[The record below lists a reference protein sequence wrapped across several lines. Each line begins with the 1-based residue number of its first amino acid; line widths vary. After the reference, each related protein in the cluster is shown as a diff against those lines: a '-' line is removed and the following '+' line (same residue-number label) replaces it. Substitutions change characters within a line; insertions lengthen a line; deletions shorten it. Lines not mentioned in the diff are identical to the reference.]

1 MAINPI
7 EYLDSQ
13 DIDYTLVPHT
23 TSFTAQ
29 ETAATTHIKGNQLSK
44 VVIVSSDD
52 KLMMIVIPANCIIM
66 QQSIARLLRSPNVS
80 IVPEYRFR
88 DHFPECETGAMP
100 AFGNLYGM
108 DVLIAK
114 ELVKQEFITFSGG
127 THNILIKMKADDF
140 MRLSGARSISVGY
153 KIAALAAPITTRLK
167 QDWRWV

>member
-13 DIDYTLVPHT
+13 DIDYTLVPHS

-29 ETAATTHIKGNQLSK
+29 ETAANAHIKGNQLSK
-44 VVIVSSDD
+44 VVIVSNDD
-52 KLMMIVIPANCIIM
+52 KLMMIVVPANCILM
-66 QQSIARLLRSPNVS
+66 QQSIARLLSSPDVS
-80 IVPEYRFR
+80 IVPEYQFR

-100 AFGNLYGM
+100 ALGNLYEM

-114 ELVKQEFITFSGG
+114 DLVKQEFITFSGG
-127 THNILIKMKADDF
+127 THNILIRMRTDDY

-153 KIAALAAPITTRLK
+153 KIAALAAPITTHLK
-167 QDWRWV
+167 DDWHWV